1 MSEKVVPSN
10 SARRVLSPSVSPDP
24 EEESETSK
32 VEVLSNS
39 DEELDEGSL
48 EDESESDEESEL
60 GGSGRMRASRYLDCY
75 AEEARSTKPNTQFQ
89 RAAVEG
95 EDRWM
100 GPKDGLLSF
109 RKRLNTQEVLPQGK
123 WTFSNKA
130 ISKQPLKDREV
141 GDIHFSLRYAGGT
154 EDFYWVCVDDP
165 KRRWARCV
173 EGQAHPRAPGYVL
186 RARDGTKPPQ
196 WILAQSLQANKSR
209 GRRSMD

>member
-1 MSEKVVPSN
+1 MSTKIGGIYQSHSRARSSILGTATTATKKPLFAPTRSPTPIKRGSSQVPLQLPSLTPSPLKPQPKLQPTSATSEKVVPSN

-24 EEESETSK
+24 EEESETSE

-95 EDRWM
+95 EDRW
-100 GPKDGLLSF
+100 
-109 RKRLNTQEVLPQGK
+109 
-123 WTFSNKA
+123 
-130 ISKQPLKDREV
+130 
-141 GDIHFSLRYAGGT
+141 
-154 EDFYWVCVDDP
+154 
-165 KRRWARCV
+165 
-173 EGQAHPRAPGYVL
+173 
-186 RARDGTKPPQ
+186 
-196 WILAQSLQANKSR
+196 
-209 GRRSMD
+209 